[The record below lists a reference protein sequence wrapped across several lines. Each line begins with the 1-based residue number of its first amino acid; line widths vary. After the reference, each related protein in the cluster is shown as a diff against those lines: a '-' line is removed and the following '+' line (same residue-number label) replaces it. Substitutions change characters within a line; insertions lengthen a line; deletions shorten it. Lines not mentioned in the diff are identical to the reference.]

1 GINEVQV
8 TASRTGRYAGID
20 PPRFGPDITRTF
32 AGRAKTDAGWRDVTI
47 EVTYPEWCAL
57 TVYRLVEG
65 QRCPFTETVF
75 WEETYSRAGGANAE
89 VPTAMWIK
97 RPRGQLIKCAKA
109 AALRA
114 AFPEESS
121 YTAEEM
127 AGKTIEPEEMPAS
140 PAPRAPQAPEPEATS
155 EALSDAFKAQV
166 AKLVTRAQKARI
178 HPYPLTPTHPTLTQ
192 QTGTAFVLAAR
203 LARARSVGSTPCTTL
218 RPSPTVSCS
227 SCWGSAFGAA
237 ERSSSPRI

>member
-1 GINEVQV
+1 M
-8 TASRTGRYAGID
+8 
-20 PPRFGPDITRTF
+20 
-32 AGRAKTDAGWRDVTI
+32 
-47 EVTYPEWCAL
+47 TYPEWCAL

-127 AGKTIEPEEMPAS
+127 AGKTIEPEEMPTP
-140 PAPRAPQAPEPEATS
+140 PAPRAPQAPQPEATS

-166 AKLVTRAQKARI
+166 AKLVTRAQKAS
-178 HPYPLTPTHPTLTQ
+178 
-192 QTGTAFVLAAR
+192 A
-203 LARARSVGSTPCTTL
+203 
-218 RPSPTVSCS
+218 
-227 SCWGSAFGAA
+227 WGQAA
-237 ERSSSPRI
+237 EYARMRFEGEHLTYALGELHKAAQAKPAEAA